1 MSGVDVAVIG
11 AGPYG
16 LSVAAHM
23 KASGIDFRIFGRPM
37 NTWTTRMP
45 QGMRLKSE
53 GFASSLSDP
62 DSRFTIGNYCEQE
75 GLPYAHVGLP
85 VPLETF
91 ASYGRAFQRR
101 FVPEVEDK
109 LVSCVRQSANGFQI
123 QLEDGEIVDARKI
136 VVAAG
141 ICHFES
147 VPSVFARLPSELVT
161 HSSRHSNLDHFKG
174 REVAIV
180 GAGASALDLA
190 ALLHEAGARVHLVAR
205 TPVIRF
211 HDPPEIPRPLWKRIR
226 FPMTGIGSGWKPFFC
241 VNAPSMFRRLP
252 ESFRL
257 NVVRR
262 LLGPAPPWFVKDQ
275 TTGNVHFHLGVSVD
289 RPVIRN
295 NRVDLRLM
303 DNAASA
309 RTLTVDHVI
318 AATGYRVDLRRLPF
332 LNSDLRAGV
341 KTIEQTPVL
350 SGNFESSVPGLY
362 FVGTSSANTFGPLM
376 RFVFGARFTAQRLS
390 KHLAKSH
397 RSSGGVSR

>member
-1 MSGVDVAVIG
+1 VSGVDVAVIG

-23 KASGIDFRIFGRPM
+23 KAAGIDFRIFGRPM

-45 QGMRLKSE
+45 NGMRLKSE

-62 DSRFTIGNYCEQE
+62 DSHFTIGNYCEQE
-75 GLPYAHVGLP
+75 GLPYADVGLP
-85 VPLETF
+85 VPLERF
-91 ASYGRAFQRR
+91 ASYGCAFQRR

-109 LVSCVRQSANGFQI
+109 LASCVRRSANGFQI
-123 QLEDGEIVDARKI
+123 QLEDEEIVEARKI

-147 VPSVFARLPSELVT
+147 VPPILARLPSEFVT

-190 ALLHEAGARVHLVAR
+190 ALLHEAGALVHLVAR
-205 TPVIRF
+205 APVIQF

-241 VNAPSMFRRLP
+241 ANAPSMFRRLP
-252 ESFRL
+252 EQLRL
-257 NVVRR
+257 RVVRR
-262 LLGPAPPWFVKDQ
+262 LLGPAPAWFVKDQ
-275 TTGNVHFHLGVSVD
+275 TIGKVHFHRGA
-289 RPVIRN
+289 
-295 NRVDLRLM
+295 RVYRSTIQNHRVGLRLM
-303 DNAASA
+303 DQAGGTY
-309 RTLTVDHVI
+309 TLAVDHVI
-318 AATGYRVDLRRLPF
+318 AATGYRVDMRRLPF
-332 LNSDLRAGV
+332 LNSELRGGIQTV
-341 KTIEQTPVL
+341 EQTPVL

-390 KHLAKSH
+390 KHLAKSY
-397 RSSGGVSR
+397 RTRRGASR